1 MLHFPHVGRK
11 PCSRF
16 KCCNQPGPGQW
27 CPFPHLKYVPPI
39 SCSALRLLN
48 ESNMFIKKCAPPCDF
63 WLPCWEI
70 LATGLQPTNPVLTL
84 TSLQSGSR
92 SCTVSYPKDNYYLM
106 ICFDVDD
113 SVNGEIQNR
122 FNQENFDLY
131 AKCKELLIS
140 AASMRERR
148 KLGNSEKAFW

>member
-1 MLHFPHVGRK
+1 
-11 PCSRF
+11 
-16 KCCNQPGPGQW
+16 
-27 CPFPHLKYVPPI
+27 
-39 SCSALRLLN
+39 
-48 ESNMFIKKCAPPCDF
+48 
-63 WLPCWEI
+63 
-70 LATGLQPTNPVLTL
+70 
-84 TSLQSGSR
+84 
-92 SCTVSYPKDNYYLM
+92 M